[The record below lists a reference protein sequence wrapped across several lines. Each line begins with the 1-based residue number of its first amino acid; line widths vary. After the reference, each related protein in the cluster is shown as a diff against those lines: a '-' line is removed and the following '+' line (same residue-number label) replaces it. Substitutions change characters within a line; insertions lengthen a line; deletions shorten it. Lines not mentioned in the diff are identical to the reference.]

1 MNVVQEVKSMIK
13 TADVVIIGGG
23 ISGCAIAYNLLKK
36 GVKDVVVIEKAYLSS
51 GATGR
56 CGAGIRQQWG
66 TEMNCR
72 ISKLS
77 SDFFENANEELDYDG
92 DIEFKQ
98 GGYLIISSTKKEHE
112 QFKKNVT
119 LQNSLGI
126 QSKLLNLDEAREI
139 VPFLNTEGL
148 ISATFHQKDGHLNP
162 FHTTQAF
169 ANAAKRL
176 GAHIYTYT
184 EVMDI
189 IVESGRI
196 VGVKTN
202 KGDISTNIVVNAAGG
217 YSQLIGNMVGLELPV
232 FSERHQILVT
242 EPVEPVLGPMV
253 MSFSLNLYCQQVPH
267 GSIIM
272 GRGDEGEPRDFRIT
286 SGWHFLEEMTKTIT
300 KVLPPLKD
308 VRLLRQWAGLY
319 NMTPDRQ
326 PIYGPVDEVE
336 GFYLAIGYSGH
347 GFMFGPATGLL
358 MAEAILGE
366 ETTLPID
373 MLHLNRFKKGEL
385 IFEPSVV

>member
-1 MNVVQEVKSMIK
+1 MVK

-23 ISGCAIAYNLLKK
+23 ISGVAIAYNLAKK
-36 GVKDVVVIEKAYLSS
+36 GIKDVVVIEKNYLAS

-72 ISKLS
+72 MSKYS
-77 SDFFENANEELDYDG
+77 CEAFETLKEDLDYDG

-98 GGYLIISSTKKEHE
+98 GGYLIISSTEKEHE
-112 QFKKNVT
+112 QFKKNIA

-126 QSKLLNLDEAREI
+126 QSKLLTLDEAKEV
-139 VPFLNTEGL
+139 VPFLNTDGL

-162 FHTTQAF
+162 FHTTQAY
-169 ANAAKRL
+169 AEAAKRL
-176 GAHIYTYT
+176 GAQIHTFT
-184 EVMDI
+184 EVTDI
-189 IVESGRI
+189 IVENGKI
-196 VGVKTN
+196 KGVKTN
-202 KGDISTNIVVNAAGG
+202 RGDIATNVVVNAAGG

-242 EPVEPVLGPMV
+242 EAVEPILDPMV

-267 GSIIM
+267 GGFIM
-272 GRGDEGEPRDFRIT
+272 GRGDEGEPRDLRIT
-286 SGWHFLEEMTKTIT
+286 SGWHFVEEMTKTIT
-300 KVLPPLKD
+300 RVLPPLKN
-308 VRLLRQWAGLY
+308 VRFLRQWAGLY
-319 NMTPDRQ
+319 NITPDRQ

-336 GFYLAIGYSGH
+336 GFYLAIGFSGH
-347 GFMFGPATGLL
+347 GFMLAPATGIVI
-358 MAEAILGE
+358 AESIIGE
-366 ETTLPID
+366 KTTLPID
-373 MLHLNRFKKGEL
+373 MLHINRFKEGNL